1 MKILDS
7 KSYIVDSAAGPLMYT
22 SRTLEGYTIDD
33 YVHTELKALALKLRL
48 AQAIDDADPRFT
60 ENRMRVSV
68 LGKSV
73 GGF

>member
-1 MKILDS
+1 MKIL
-7 KSYIVDSAAGPLMYT
+7 KSTSYVVDSAVGL
-22 SRTLEGYTIDD
+22 LVHTIDLIED
-33 YVHTELKALALKLRL
+33 YSIDDHVHTTLKDTALKLRL

-60 ENRMRVSV
+60 KNRMRVSV